1 MSMEL
6 TVPLAPSGS
15 ALDQVRQFLPLKAV
29 EALFITLCAL
39 GASLVLFGLFV
50 MFYGYDPIEA
60 YSAMMLGSFGAASS
74 VRDSLSKAAPLL
86 LTGLCVALPLRLGM
100 VIIGGEGAL
109 ALGGL
114 VAAAVGHAMINANP
128 VVTLFC
134 MALGGMVV
142 GGLWILI
149 AGALKQYR
157 GVNETISSLLL
168 TYIAIAIFR
177 HMVEGPLND
186 PSNSMKKS
194 TFPIAIPLHEMVRTF
209 AGLDVHW
216 GIFVGVLACVLCYV
230 LANHTIYGFAA
241 SVVGGNV
248 RAAKVAGLS
257 VARLMTVMCLLAGA
271 CAGLAGV
278 IEVAAVHKTANDS
291 IIAGFGFQ
299 GILVA
304 FLARGNPLAIIPVAL
319 LLGGISASGGVI
331 QRRVFYVSGGHEVHM
346 SSACV
351 EVFKGI
357 IFLTILASETLYG
370 HFKFFQRKEA

>member
-1 MSMEL
+1 MRLSIP
-6 TVPLAPSGS
+6 VPFESPLNR
-15 ALDQVRQFLPLKAV
+15 VHRMLPLGV
-29 EALFITLCAL
+29 LEALFITLSAL
-39 GASLVLFGLFV
+39 GVSFVLFGLFV
-50 MFYGYDPIEA
+50 MLYGYNPLA
-60 YSAMMLGSFGAASS
+60 VFSAMYVGSFGAWSS
-74 VRDSLSKAAPLL
+74 VRDTLSKAAPLL

-114 VAAAVGHAMINANP
+114 AAAAAGHAMANANP
-128 VVTLFC
+128 VL
-134 MALGGMVV
+134 ALIAMCAAGMIAGGV
-142 GGLWILI
+142 WILI

-168 TYIAIAIFR
+168 TYVAISIFR

-186 PSNSMKKS
+186 PANNLKKS
-194 TFPIAIPLHEMVRTF
+194 TFPISTQVHEMVKTF
-209 AGLDVHW
+209 GGMDVHW
-216 GIFVGVLACVLCYV
+216 GIVFGIFACVLTYI
-230 LANHTIYGFAA
+230 LLNHTVIGFAA

-257 VARLMTVMCLLAGA
+257 VAKLMTLLCLLAGA
-271 CAGLAGV
+271 AAGMAGV
-278 IEVAAVHKTANDS
+278 MEVAAVHKTANDS
-291 IIAGFGFQ
+291 ILAGYGFQ

-331 QRRVFYVSGGHEVHM
+331 QRRVFYVASGKEVHM
-346 SSACV
+346 SAACV

-370 HFKFFQRKEA
+370 KYRFFQRKEA